1 MESSAAQARSDSLST
16 MLPISPYLELASSLD
31 RAEFIT
37 RHRGHF
43 LLKRPSGSAQPKEND
58 FGFATVAIQVNV
70 DPFAAEWRI
79 VPVAKRPSNPFPER
93 LTVGRA
99 TNCDVVLRVPFVSK
113 VHAHLLIKYD
123 GTMALHDNR
132 PSNYTF
138 HNQKKLAPDATEKLE
153 VGDSVGFG
161 SLEFEFVDGG
171 RLYDVLRREV
181 KATAT

>member
-1 MESSAAQARSDSLST
+1 
-16 MLPISPYLELASSLD
+16 MLPIGPYLDLASTLD
-31 RAEFIT
+31 RAEFIN
-37 RHRGHF
+37 RHRGLF
-43 LLKRPSGSAQPKEND
+43 LLKRPSGSAQPKESD

-79 VPVAKRPSNPFPER
+79 VPVAKRASNPFPER

-113 VHAHLLIKYD
+113 VHAHILIKND

-138 HNQKKLAPDATEKLE
+138 HNQKKVAPDATEKLE
-153 VGDSVGFG
+153 IGDSVGFG